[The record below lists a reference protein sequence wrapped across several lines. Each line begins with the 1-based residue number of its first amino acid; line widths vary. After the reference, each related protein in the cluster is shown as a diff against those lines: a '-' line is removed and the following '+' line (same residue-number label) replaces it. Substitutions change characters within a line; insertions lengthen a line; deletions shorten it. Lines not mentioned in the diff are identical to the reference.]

1 MKKLNL
7 SWLRK
12 ARRDGHLTLMQAAHS
27 IGKDRSTMWR
37 YESGEI
43 PLTIDTLL
51 RLLDVYGVS
60 LSDVIEKEESD

>member
-12 ARRDGHLTLMQAAHS
+12 ARRDKHMTLMQAARS
-27 IGKDRSTMWR
+27 IGKDRSTIWR

-43 PLTIDTLL
+43 PLTVDTLL

-60 LSDVIEKEESD
+60 LSEVIEKKDGD

>member
-1 MKKLNL
+1 MRKLNL

-12 ARRDGHLTLMQAAHS
+12 ARRDRHLTLMQAARS

-43 PLTIDTLL
+43 PLTVDTLL
-51 RLLDVYGVS
+51 CLLDVYGVS
-60 LSDVIEKEESD
+60 LSDVIEKEDGD

>member
-1 MKKLNL
+1 MRKLNL

-12 ARRDGHLTLMQAAHS
+12 ARRDRHLTLMQAARS

-43 PLTIDTLL
+43 PLTVDTLL
-51 RLLDVYGVS
+51 CLLDVYDVS